1 MSTTKHGEKTFH
13 IKSFGIG
20 TFSTNDI
27 MFSECFLQLDS
38 KQILES
44 KYKIVAKT
52 SRRTVPI
59 QGRFISGDIL
69 AGAYCEPCKTLM
81 MVLFA
86 EILNRQKPLSNLA
99 KKPSIC

>member
-52 SRRTVPI
+52 SRADSSDSRSI
-59 QGRFISGDIL
+59 HFWRYISRGL
-69 AGAYCEPCKTLM
+69 L
-81 MVLFA
+81 
-86 EILNRQKPLSNLA
+86 
-99 KKPSIC
+99 